1 MTIRTRLTLGAIIC
15 IGLASLFAA
24 FLISSAQ
31 QVGEANE
38 ENALAGKLA
47 KGMSELQI
55 LTNDYILHY
64 EERAETQWYQKHDSI
79 TELLAVGENTQGKAV
94 HDGINHRHEL
104 IKNIFT
110 QLTMF
115 IKERQSLGSEGT
127 GLYEERENRLISQLL
142 IESQMMASEVHELQL
157 LTQVN
162 LDAAQRR
169 ILFSVIGF
177 ASAVGA
183 VIAVVVL
190 WIRRSVLSPLGK
202 LVAGT
207 EKVGSGDLDYRLGFT
222 TRDELGQLSRAF
234 DQMTE
239 NLKRTTTSIDDLN
252 KEITE
257 RKQAEE
263 ALWQSEQRYRTL
275 VESMVDVVF
284 TLDSE
289 GKFTYLN
296 QTFQDATD
304 YSIHDLIGHS
314 FIEILAPEYI
324 ESTVSHFRQGLS
336 GETIPLYE
344 VELLLKN
351 GERLSVEL
359 NVTSLL
365 DAEGQ
370 TIGRIGIARD
380 ITERKQAEEK
390 IKASLAEKELLL
402 KEVHHRVKNNMQVIS
417 SLLKLGAG
425 AIKNK
430 EDAAVFKDSQDR
442 IKSMALVYNKLYQAE
457 DLAHIDF
464 REYVRE
470 LIRNLVP
477 SYRAVAGK
485 VTTSV
490 ECGDVS
496 LGVDQAIPCGLVIN
510 ELITNSLKYAFPSSR
525 GGEIK
530 VSLAENEGEVE
541 LTVSD
546 NGVGIPASLDLA
558 GSKTLGL
565 RLVGNLVE
573 QLGGKIELDRTAGTS
588 FKITFRRNRE

>member
-94 HDGINHRHEL
+94 YDGINHRHEL

-115 IKERQSLGSEGT
+115 IKERQRLGSEGT

-239 NLKRTTTSIDDLN
+239 DLKRTTTSIDNLN

-558 GSKTLGL
+558 NSPTLGL